1 MAGIVF
7 IIVIMIVTIWCLR
20 SGKCCKKNS
29 TVIEKNEM
37 YGPTTDYYQ
46 YDKDASDTKIVD
58 DNSMYY
64 DT

>member
-1 MAGIVF
+1 MSGIVF
-7 IIVIMIVTIWCLR
+7 IIVIMIVTIWCWR

-37 YGPTTDYYQ
+37 YGPPTDYYQ